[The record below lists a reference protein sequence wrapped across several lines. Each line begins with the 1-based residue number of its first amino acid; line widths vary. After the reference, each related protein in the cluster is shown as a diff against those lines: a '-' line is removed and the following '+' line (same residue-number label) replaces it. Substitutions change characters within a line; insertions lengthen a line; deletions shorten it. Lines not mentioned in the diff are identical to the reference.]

1 MSIGDEDADNLL
13 LERKY
18 SITRE
23 IYNMD
28 KFLQRYPK
36 SPEVHKRFS
45 PYKVLKNCTCSKF
58 ASLLSFVFPFYSVL
72 APFYSLQSFVSDLV
86 AGLTLSIVHIPQG
99 MAYGVLAGVKPINGL
114 YTSFFPALIYFF
126 FGTSRHVSI
135 GTFSVVSLLT
145 ADPVDRLTSLYDVN
159 NHSLEKYDVFNEKQI
174 DDFRLTVVI
183 TVCILTGLFQVAL
196 GVLHLGVLVVYIS
209 EPLLSG
215 FTCASAV
222 HVFTSQLN
230 GLFGIRLNH
239 ATGPFRVFYIINNFI
254 QIIKE
259 TNLVTLL
266 ISIICITIIWCFKHF
281 INPKVSTILRFTIPI
296 ELIVL
301 TAGTVISK
309 FGLLNQRYGVSIVGE
324 IPVGLP
330 SPILPDIRLVPE
342 VLMESMI
349 VSFVSLATTISLVK
363 LYAKKG
369 GYNVGYTQELNA
381 LGLSNIISGFF
392 RCQPSSGA
400 LARTSVASN
409 VGMCS
414 QVASLVSCCIL
425 LLVITVI
432 GQFLQTVPKC
442 ILSSIIVVSLE
453 SIFLQIMDLR
463 ALYRVSI
470 YDMLIWLVTFMATVF
485 IDVPIGLLTGLC
497 FSLLT
502 VLYRTQSTY
511 YYELGQIP
519 NTNIYV
525 DLKRYDEAIKLPN
538 ILILKYG
545 GPLYYANSESF
556 QNWIYQ
562 MTNINPHKLIKQRQR
577 IKQQLE
583 RKQQQQQ
590 QQQQQ
595 LNEENLNQSQYNRYN
610 RLSSVK
616 NAIKR
621 VKFNNKKE
629 CGKFPHIS
637 QITTDTTYS
646 KNDGDLTGQL
656 KFIILDISSWIYLD
670 VVGMRTITDIIKSYA
685 ELDIRILFTI
695 CDPQIY
701 TVLISDNLTSSHI
714 QHNSFI
720 SIHDAVIYCQNI
732 LSTTTTTTTT
742 INNNNNDNDNNNNNN
757 SKISIEDKT
766 INLSIQNIPVTYC
779 NSTVTVDIITDK
791 L

>member
-1 MSIGDEDADNLL
+1 MSISDEDADNPL

-23 IYNMD
+23 IYTMD
-28 KFLQRYPK
+28 KFLQHYPK
-36 SPEVHKRFS
+36 SPEVQKSFS
-45 PYKVLKNCTCSKF
+45 PYKILKKCTCSKF

-72 APFYSLQSFVSDLV
+72 APFYNLQSFLSDLV

-145 ADPVDRLTSLYDVN
+145 ADPVDRLTSLFDVN
-159 NHSLEKYDVFNEKQI
+159 NHSLEKYDIFNEKQI

-196 GVLHLGVLVVYIS
+196 GILRLGVLVVYIS

-230 GLFGIRLNH
+230 GLFGIRLNR

-254 QIIKE
+254 HIIKE

-266 ISIICITIIWCFKHF
+266 ISMICITIIWCFKHF
-281 INPKVSTILRFTIPI
+281 INPKVSAILRFTIPI

-330 SPILPDIRLVPE
+330 SPVLPDIRLVPE
-342 VLMESMI
+342 VLMESII

-381 LGLSNIISGFF
+381 LGLSNVISGFF

-414 QVASLVSCCIL
+414 QVASLISCCIL

-577 IKQQLE
+577 IKQQLD
-583 RKQQQQQ
+583 RKQ

-595 LNEENLNQSQYNRYN
+595 LNEENLNQYQHNRHN
-610 RLSSVK
+610 RLSFVK
-616 NAIKR
+616 NVIKR
-621 VKFNNKKE
+621 IKLNKKKD

-637 QITTDTTYS
+637 QLTTDINDS
-646 KNDGDLTGQL
+646 KNDNDLTDQL

-670 VVGMRTITDIIKSYA
+670 FVGMRTITDIIKSYA

-701 TVLISDNLTSSHI
+701 TVLISDNLTSSQI

-732 LSTTTTTTTT
+732 LSTTTVTTTTT
-742 INNNNNDNDNNNNNN
+742 TTNNNDN
-757 SKISIEDKT
+757 SKNPIGDKT
-766 INLSIQNIPVTYC
+766 INLPIQNIPVTYC

>member
-13 LERKY
+13 PERKY
-18 SITRE
+18 SVTRE

-28 KFLQRYPK
+28 KFLQHYPK
-36 SPEVHKRFS
+36 SPEVHKAFS
-45 PYKVLKNCTCSKF
+45 PYKVLKSCTCSKF
-58 ASLLSFVFPFYSVL
+58 VGVLSFIFPFYSVL
-72 APFYSLQSFVSDLV
+72 APFYNLQSFVSDLI
-86 AGLTLSIVHIPQG
+86 AGLTLAIVHIPQG

-114 YTSFFPALIYFF
+114 YTSFFPALVYFV

-145 ADPVDRLTSLYDVN
+145 ADPVDRLTSLFDVN
-159 NHSLEKYDVFNEKQI
+159 NRSLEKYNVYNGKQI

-196 GVLHLGVLVVYIS
+196 GVLRLGVLVVYIS

-230 GLFGIRLNH
+230 GLFGIQLNR
-239 ATGPFRVFYIINNFI
+239 ATGPFRIFYIINNFI
-254 QIIKE
+254 HIIKE

-266 ISIICITIIWCFKHF
+266 ISIICIIIIWCFKHL
-281 INPKVSTILRFTIPI
+281 INPKVSSKLHFTIPI

-301 TAGTVISK
+301 TAGTIISK

-330 SPILPDIRLVPE
+330 SPMLPDIRLVPE
-342 VLMESMI
+342 VLMESVI

-369 GYNVGYTQELNA
+369 GYDVGYTQELNA
-381 LGLSNIISGFF
+381 LGLSNVISGFF

-400 LARTSVASN
+400 LARTSVACN

-414 QVASLVSCCIL
+414 QIASLVSCCIL

-432 GQFLQTVPKC
+432 GQFLRTVPKC
-442 ILSSIIVVSLE
+442 VLSSIIVVSLE

-463 ALYRVSI
+463 ALYRASI

-525 DLKRYDEAIKLPN
+525 DLNRHDEAVKLPG
-538 ILILKYG
+538 IIILKYG

-556 QNWIYQ
+556 QNWINQ
-562 MTNINPHKLIKQRQR
+562 MTNIDPHKVIKQRQR

-583 RKQQQQQ
+583 RKQQQQ
-590 QQQQQ
+590 
-595 LNEENLNQSQYNRYN
+595 LYKENPNQYQYGRQNLLPFMESLIR
-610 RLSSVK
+610 RVQFRKKKDSDKCPHPLELS
-616 NAIKR
+616 
-621 VKFNNKKE
+621 
-629 CGKFPHIS
+629 
-637 QITTDTTYS
+637 TDTNCN
-646 KNDGDLTGQL
+646 KNDNDLTSQL

-670 VVGMRTITDIIKSYA
+670 VVGMRTVTDIIKSYA
-685 ELDIRILFTI
+685 ELDIRILFTL

-701 TVLISDNLTSSHI
+701 TVLISDNLTLSQI

-720 SIHDAVIYCQNI
+720 SIHDAVIYCQSI
-732 LSTTTTTTTT
+732 LSTTIT
-742 INNNNNDNDNNNNNN
+742 NNN
-757 SKISIEDKT
+757 SSKDPTEEKT
-766 INLSIQNIPVTYC
+766 INLSITNIPVNYC
-779 NSTVTVDIITDK
+779 DSTITVEDIVTDK
-791 L
+791 LSLPTEL

>member
-1 MSIGDEDADNLL
+1 MSISDEDADNPL

-23 IYNMD
+23 IYTMD
-28 KFLQRYPK
+28 KFLQHYPK
-36 SPEVHKRFS
+36 SPEVQKSFS
-45 PYKVLKNCTCSKF
+45 PYKILKKCTCSKL

-72 APFYSLQSFVSDLV
+72 APFYNLQSFLSDLV
-86 AGLTLSIVHIPQG
+86 AGLTLSIVHVPQG

-145 ADPVDRLTSLYDVN
+145 ADPVDRLTSLFDVN
-159 NHSLEKYDVFNEKQI
+159 NHSLEKYDIFNEKQI

-196 GVLHLGVLVVYIS
+196 GILRLGVLVVYIS

-230 GLFGIRLNH
+230 GLFGIRLNR

-254 QIIKE
+254 HIIKE

-266 ISIICITIIWCFKHF
+266 ISMICITIIWCFKHF
-281 INPKVSTILRFTIPI
+281 INPKVSAILRFTIPI

-330 SPILPDIRLVPE
+330 SPVLPDIRLVPE
-342 VLMESMI
+342 VLMESII

-381 LGLSNIISGFF
+381 LGLSNVISGFF

-414 QVASLVSCCIL
+414 QVASLISCCIL

-577 IKQQLE
+577 ITQQLD

-590 QQQQQ
+590 QKQQ
-595 LNEENLNQSQYNRYN
+595 LNEENLNQYQDNRHK
-610 RLSSVK
+610 RLSFVK
-616 NAIKR
+616 NVMKR
-621 VKFNNKKE
+621 VKLNKKKD

-637 QITTDTTYS
+637 QLTTDINDS
-646 KNDGDLTGQL
+646 KNDDDLTGQL

-670 VVGMRTITDIIKSYA
+670 FVGMRTITDIIKSYA

-701 TVLISDNLTSSHI
+701 TVLISDNLTSSQI

-732 LSTTTTTTTT
+732 LSTTTVTSH
-742 INNNNNDNDNNNNNN
+742 NNNNDN
-757 SKISIEDKT
+757 SKNSIEDKT
-766 INLSIQNIPVTYC
+766 INLPIQNIPVTYC